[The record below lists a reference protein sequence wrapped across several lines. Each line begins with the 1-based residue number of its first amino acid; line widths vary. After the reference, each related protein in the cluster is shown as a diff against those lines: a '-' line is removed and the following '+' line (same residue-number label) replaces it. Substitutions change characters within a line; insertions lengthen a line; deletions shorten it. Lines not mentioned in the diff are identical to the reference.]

1 MEEER
6 NAAEMVKTLESSR
19 KYKKIKAGLVKQLK
33 AKNADTPY
41 FLSLIDDYMAMWVSK
56 ELLYQDLQER
66 GCMVPYDNGGGQ
78 RGYRRNDSITDFNKT
93 NAQML
98 KLLSELGIKPETIGT
113 EDDDNDEL

>member
-1 MEEER
+1 
-6 NAAEMVKTLESSR
+6 
-19 KYKKIKAGLVKQLK
+19 
-33 AKNADTPY
+33 
-41 FLSLIDDYMAMWVSK
+41 
-56 ELLYQDLQER
+56 
-66 GCMVPYDNGGGQ
+66 MVPYDNGGGQ